1 MKQKFDLLDTESG
14 FVLSIE
20 GQTETLTKDI
30 TIVLPDTDNAT
41 LATTKEVEDLRTKL
55 VNGAITVRSSDFLG
69 EHAASEFVLKTE
81 AGNLGS
87 NGEIVKFGSFG
98 SEPIAIPA
106 INSFVNFLSLVD
118 NVGNLTGKVDNTKFL
133 LKAAHMYNIRG
144 MISSFDA
151 TSGNLQLTYKFY
163 SVATGLEVYTPNV
176 GLYMY
181 NTPTGT
187 AGIRNFEADG
197 FVSPTED
204 VYLRLKVDANSTT
217 GGSALTTRTTIT
229 EYASKDISLANFS
242 INGKKFDVNN
252 NVDLEGL
259 STLSGYNTT
268 ETLTEHRWIDGKPL
282 YRKVITGTIA
292 ASPVDVIVNTGL
304 SGISNTGH
312 IINTKIVQSDGLV
325 RSGASSYYISDT
337 NECISYYNQVT
348 GVITIYVS
356 NSNASYANAT
366 YQIVLEY
373 TKISD
378 TASSPVRLVGSG
390 NGTAGIV
397 NELPALTGSEGKLL
411 RVNQNGQL
419 EWFDDGFV
427 GCCVNSDSSTTITAG
442 QTGKI
447 KFTSAANCKVYDTHN
462 AYDYVNN
469 KFIAPVSGYYEV
481 IGKTGYNT
489 GGYNRAQIYKNGTNY
504 RIGSDSM
511 SNNSMVTDIIYLN
524 AGDSIELYGFSSVA
538 NTTYISGMTYLT
550 ISLKK

>member
-144 MISSFDA
+144 MVSSFDA

-259 STLSGYNTT
+259 STLSNYNT
-268 ETLTEHRWIDGKPL
+268 EEELTEQRWIDGRPI
-282 YRKVITGTIA
+282 YRKVINFGSLPNNTAKTI
-292 ASPVDVIVNTGL
+292 NHN
-304 SGISNTGH
+304 ISNMNDYWMDMENSFVAYQNSDSRFPITLGSPLMVSASWYPTLTLTTLSFTTG
-312 IINTKIVQSDGLV
+312 SDRTLFSAYV
-325 RSGASSYYISDT
+325 
-337 NECISYYNQVT
+337 
-348 GVITIYVS
+348 VIK
-356 NSNASYANAT
+356 
-366 YQIVLEY
+366 Y
-373 TKISD
+373 TKTSD
-378 TASSPVRLVGSG
+378 TAQSPVRLVGSG

-397 NELPALTGSEGKLL
+397 SELPALTGSEGKLL

-419 EWFDDGFV
+419 EWFDNGFV
-427 GCCVNSDSSTTITAG
+427 GCSVVANVATTLPAATIT
-442 QTGKI
+442 KV
-447 KFTSAANCKVYDTHN
+447 KFNDSDNCKVYDTHN
-462 AYDYVNN
+462 AFDFVNS
-469 KFIAPVSGYYEV
+469 KFIAPISGYYEV
-481 IGKTGYNT
+481 IGKVGLTSNSYNKT
-489 GGYNRAQIYKNGTNY
+489 TLYKNDVFY
-504 RIGSDSM
+504 RIGIDSYY
-511 SNNSMVTDIIYLN
+511 NQSMVTDIVYLE
-524 AGDSIELYGFSSVA
+524 AGDSISLYVTSTAANTVQSNL
-538 NTTYISGMTYLT
+538 NTTYFT
-550 ISLKK
+550 IALKK